1 MPHNDAASFPL
12 RATLL
17 GTGTSTGV
25 PVLGCDCRVCTST
38 DPHDERLRCACYIE
52 AGPLRILIDAG
63 PDFRQQARRAGI
75 ERVDAVC
82 FTHHHFDHTAGIDDL
97 RPLFYRNSR
106 PMPCYSSAHTAE
118 ILRERYAYIF
128 GENPY
133 PGAARV
139 ALHAVEE
146 PFSITSRYD
155 DTAQLQAQPIPMQH
169 GDTPTTG
176 WRFGPF
182 AYLTDAHHISDES
195 VALLDGVEV
204 IVLDALRARPHP
216 THFSF
221 DEAVEMARRIGARE
235 TYFVHM
241 THDVLHAEQEARLPS
256 DIHLGYDGLQV
267 EVDPVHE
274 EAPANAPSGAHPS
287 ACSDV

>member
-1 MPHNDAASFPL
+1 MPLSDDAPPSL
-12 RATLL
+12 RVTLL

-25 PVLGCDCRVCTST
+25 PVLGCDCHVCTSA

-52 AGPLRILIDAG
+52 AGPLGILIDAG
-63 PDFRQQARRAGI
+63 PDFRQQARRAHI
-75 ERVDAVC
+75 ERIDAVC
-82 FTHHHFDHTAGIDDL
+82 FTHHHFDHVAGIDDL

-106 PMPCYSSAHTAE
+106 PMPCYSSADTAE

-128 GENPY
+128 GDNPY

-139 ALHAVEE
+139 TLRAVEE
-146 PFSITSRYD
+146 GFTITSRYD
-155 DTAQLQAQPIPMQH
+155 DAGHVNVQPIPMQH
-169 GDTPTTG
+169 GNTPTTG

-182 AYLTDAHHISDES
+182 AYLTDAHHIPDES

-221 DEAVEMARRIGARE
+221 DGAVEMARRIGARE
-235 TYFVHM
+235 TYFIHM
-241 THDVLHAEQEARLPS
+241 THDVLHADQEARLPE
-256 DIHLGYDGLQV
+256 DIHLGYDGLQI
-267 EVDPVHE
+267 EVDRTPA
-274 EAPANAPSGAHPS
+274 EASAHTP
-287 ACSDV
+287 SDVQSDT